1 MFISIDGHQ
10 SICGRGHMVDGDAPH
25 TLAFI
30 VSSVFKVL
38 LVDCT
43 QTLRS
48 EANFACMSGG
58 AEGGPAPLRSFR

>member
-1 MFISIDGHQ
+1 
-10 SICGRGHMVDGDAPH
+10 MVDGDAPH